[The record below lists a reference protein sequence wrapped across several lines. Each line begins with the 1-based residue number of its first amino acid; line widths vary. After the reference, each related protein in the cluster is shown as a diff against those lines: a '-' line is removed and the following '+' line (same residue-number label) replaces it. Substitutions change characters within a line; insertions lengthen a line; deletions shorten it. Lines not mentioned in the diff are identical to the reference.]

1 MAKHLNFFEGV
12 LLALLGFSVGLALGA
27 ALCRMGR

>member
-1 MAKHLNFFEGV
+1 MKFSFDFIEGV
-12 LLALLGFSVGLALGA
+12 LLVLLGFSVGLALGA

>member
-1 MAKHLNFFEGV
+1 MKFRYEFAEA
-12 LLALLGFSVGLALGA
+12 LLLMLLGFSIGLALGA